1 MVEASLVRHNIAEQ
15 MKRAMW
21 GPPPPIPALMA
32 PSAMTVGQAAP
43 PEGVVEPIAPPQS
56 RPRPSTAP
64 NLAGS
69 AA

>member
-1 MVEASLVRHNIAEQ
+1 
-15 MKRAMW
+15 MKRNMW

-32 PSAMTVGQAAP
+32 PSAMTVRQAASSAMTVGQAAP

-56 RPRPSTAP
+56 RPRPSTAA
-64 NLAGS
+64 NFAGS

>member
-1 MVEASLVRHNIAEQ
+1 
-15 MKRAMW
+15 MKRNMW

-32 PSAMTVGQAAP
+32 PSAMTVG

-64 NLAGS
+64 NFAGS